1 MAQDK
6 STVGQFPMFSLNVFA
21 ARGFSGLERNLG
33 DNKGLI
39 GSGDTSRLLGL
50 SIFLELR
57 DILGCG
63 LGWPLCRFLDWALD
77 GAP

>member
-1 MAQDK
+1 
-6 STVGQFPMFSLNVFA
+6 MFSLNVFA
-21 ARGFSGLERNLG
+21 ARGFSGLQRELG
-33 DNKGLI
+33 NNKGLI
-39 GSGDTSRLLGL
+39 GSGDTSRLLGF

-63 LGWPLCRFLDWALD
+63 RGWLLCRFLDWALD